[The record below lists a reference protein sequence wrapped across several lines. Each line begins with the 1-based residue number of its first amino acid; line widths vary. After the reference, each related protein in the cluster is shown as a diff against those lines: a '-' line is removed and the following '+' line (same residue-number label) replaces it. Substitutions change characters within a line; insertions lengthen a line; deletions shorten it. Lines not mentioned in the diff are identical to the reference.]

1 MRVVKPVGGDFDGQ
15 VRCGKRLLVL
25 EQKDG
30 NWEADVE
37 GDYLVALMNAGFV
50 KPESPMAKPASKRTA
65 PAPAVDVV
73 VVEKKEAPKKATT
86 KKKPTAKKSK

>member
-37 GDYLVALMNAGFV
+37 GDDLVVLMNAGFV
-50 KPESPMAKPASKRTA
+50 KPESPMAKPAPKRVA
-65 PAPAVDVV
+65 PKPAVDVV
-73 VVEKKEAPKKATT
+73 VVEKKAPVKKAAPKKT
-86 KKKPTAKKSK
+86 KKAAPKK